1 MLDAKL
7 LRSDPDGL
15 RTALARRGADGM
27 LDEAIAL
34 DERRRS
40 LQTQVDELRGRRN
53 TVSATIG
60 DAMKRAKDD
69 PAAGAI
75 AERARAEV
83 RELKTDLDRLE
94 GELADAGAQFE
105 AAMLQ
110 IPNLPHPSSP
120 LGDREEDATVVKV
133 VGEVPDF
140 GFEPRDHLAIAGR
153 WIDMERGARTSA
165 RGSDT

>member
-27 LDEAIAL
+27 LDDAIAL

-75 AERARAEV
+75 ADRAKAEV

-94 GELADAGAQFE
+94 GELSQAGAQFE

-110 IPNLPHPSSP
+110 ICRTFPTRPHRS
-120 LGDREEDATVVKV
+120 ATARRM
-133 VGEVPDF
+133 
-140 GFEPRDHLAIAGR
+140 PR
-153 WIDMERGARTSA
+153 S
-165 RGSDT
+165 

>member
-7 LRSDPDGL
+7 LRTDPDGL
-15 RTALARRGADGM
+15 RTALARRGGDGM
-27 LDEAIAL
+27 PAEAIAL

-75 AERARAEV
+75 GDRAKAEV
-83 RELKTDLDRLE
+83 GELKTDLDRLE
-94 GELADAGAQFE
+94 DELSEAGAQFE

-110 IPNLPHPSSP
+110 LPNLPHPS
-120 LGDREEDATVVKV
+120 
-133 VGEVPDF
+133 
-140 GFEPRDHLAIAGR
+140 
-153 WIDMERGARTSA
+153 
-165 RGSDT
+165 